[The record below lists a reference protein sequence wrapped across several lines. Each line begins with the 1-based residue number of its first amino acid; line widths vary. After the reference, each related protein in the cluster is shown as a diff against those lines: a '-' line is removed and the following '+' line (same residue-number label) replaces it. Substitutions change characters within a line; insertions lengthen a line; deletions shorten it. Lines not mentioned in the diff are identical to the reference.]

1 MRFQGHRELKI
12 TDWWDWEDMNKN
24 TWHMVT
30 ASSTPDLHVGDRIQV
45 VDNHP
50 TLPPFLMVSNAG
62 AWELDEVDISKVLE
76 KISVE
81 PLGDKP

>member
-1 MRFQGHRELKI
+1 MDR
-12 TDWWDWEDMNKN
+12 N

-30 ASSTPDLHVGDRIQV
+30 ASRTPDLRVGDRIQI
-45 VDNHP
+45 VDSHP
-50 TLPPFLMVSNAG
+50 TLPPFLMVGAVG